1 MNKLLYK
8 GMIYESLDDKK
19 FIIFKNEFRLS
30 VNNVV
35 VSKTGYN
42 IEEPDKW
49 FNEKYVTLYDLKTFE
64 KFKGKGYAKSLLN
77 QIFKYVKN
85 KLNLNIISLIVYK
98 DNEKAMKL
106 YFKMG
111 FEVFMEYDDSYSL
124 IKKLS

>member
-1 MNKLLYK
+1 MSKLIYNGRL
-8 GMIYESLDDKK
+8 YESLDDKT
-19 FIIFKNEFRLS
+19 FIILKNEFRLS

-64 KFKGKGYAKSLLN
+64 KFRGKGYAKSLLN

-85 KLNLNIISLIVYK
+85 TLKLSIITLIVYK

-111 FEVFMEYDDSYSL
+111 FEVFLEYDDSYSL